1 MAFHCT
7 AADVAWW
14 GTTDVQEV
22 IAAAESFPWTSED
35 TFASTT
41 KLRKQFPDLTPAQ
54 VNSVI
59 ELVQARRLAAEK
71 LGDETAAWLLTKET
85 VQQATARPVVDHRAD
100 RLAAACA
107 AQTVTGI
114 HDATC
119 SIGTEVAAL
128 LRKNIDA
135 SGSDIDEVRLAMA
148 KHNVPAANFQQAD
161 ALTPTWSAD
170 TATLIDP
177 ARRSSTGRR
186 LYRGPEATIPTLT
199 AVLETYRDRPY
210 VIKAAPGIDWE
221 GLFHDGWGTGPWSGE
236 VEIVSITGS
245 KRGGVK
251 EAALWSTEFAD
262 EKVNRRATVLAPD
275 GAIVDT
281 VTDHPENISRAQSQ
295 DIQEPGSIIVEP
307 DGAIVRSGL
316 VREWGALHG
325 LWLMD
330 EYIAHLSGDNP
341 PVDVPYYQVQKQLRF
356 HKNDLKKAFQKMP
369 TSALEVLVRGIELDP
384 ALVRKQV
391 LGKPVKDA
399 PARTLI
405 VTRIGDNAAAF
416 ICSERRV
423 G

>member
-262 EKVNRRATVLAPD
+262 EKVERRATVLRTRWRHCGYRHRPS
-275 GAIVDT
+275 GKHQPRPV
-281 VTDHPENISRAQSQ
+281 P

-307 DGAIVRSGL
+307 DGAISPFWSGTR
-316 VREWGALHG
+316 VVLHG

-330 EYIAHLSGDNP
+330 EYIAHLSGDNRRLMCP
-341 PVDVPYYQVQKQLRF
+341 TTRF
-356 HKNDLKKAFQKMP
+356 QNNF
-369 TSALEVLVRGIELDP
+369 
-384 ALVRKQV
+384 
-391 LGKPVKDA
+391 
-399 PARTLI
+399 
-405 VTRIGDNAAAF
+405 
-416 ICSERRV
+416 
-423 G
+423 